1 MNPNNNVLDRFN
13 LAGKVVLLT
22 GGAGIYGRGLAADL
36 AAAGAT
42 LIIASRD
49 VNKLEVVASEE
60 NAKGGCVVAE
70 GFDQGSETSIIDL
83 LGRITDRFGRI
94 DGLVNNA
101 VARPMGGDVPFLESW
116 EASMRIN
123 ATGVVLMHQHFG
135 EAMAKQGSGSIVNV
149 GSIYGMVGPHLEFY
163 EGTSMPTPRPD
174 YYFHKSGM
182 INLSRYY
189 AGIFGSK
196 GVRVNCLS
204 PGGFFTG
211 QPEPFVTRYNEQTY
225 LNRMGD
231 ESDLGGAVIFLL
243 SEAARYITGVNLPVD
258 GGFTAK

>member
-1 MNPNNNVLDRFN
+1 MSINNRVLDRFN

-22 GGAGIYGRGLAADL
+22 GGAGLYGRGLAADL
-36 AAAGAT
+36 AGAGAT
-42 LIIASRD
+42 LVIASRG
-49 VNKLEVVASEE
+49 VNALEEIASEE
-60 NAKGGCVVAE
+60 NAKGSCVIAE
-70 GFDQGSETSIIDL
+70 GYDQASEHSIVGL
-83 LGRITDRFGRI
+83 LERIIQRFGRI

-101 VARPMGGDVPFLESW
+101 VARPMGGDAPFLESW

-123 ATGVVLMHQHFG
+123 ATGILLMHQHFG
-135 EAMAKQGSGSIVNV
+135 AAMAKQGGGSIVNV
-149 GSIYGMVGPHLEFY
+149 GSIYGMVGPHMEFY
-163 EGTSMPTPRPD
+163 KGTSMGTPRPD

-189 AGIFGSK
+189 AGIYGAN

-204 PGGFFTG
+204 PGGFFSN
-211 QPEPFVTRYNEQTY
+211 QPEEFVERYNEQTY

-231 ESDLGGAVIFLL
+231 ETDLGGAVIFLL